1 MKKNPSKLELQKWFT
16 KLTEIPKNK
25 YHPLVWIVGKP
36 KIGKGVIIGGM
47 TEIQAKNA
55 SVSIGND
62 CDIASFVAI
71 NSADSHKKCIGLSKK
86 ISRGKIMLENNI
98 FVGSHSVISGKISI
112 GHHSVIAAG
121 TILVGSHKVPPYS
134 LVIGNPVQIK
144 KGYFK
149 KIKK

>member
-1 MKKNPSKLELQKWFT
+1 MKKNTSKLELQKWFT

-71 NSADSHKKCIGLSKK
+71 NSADSQKKCIGLSKK
-86 ISRGKIMLENNI
+86 ISRGKIVLENNI

-134 LVIGNPVQIK
+134 LAIGNPVKRK

>member
-86 ISRGKIMLENNI
+86 ISRGKII
-98 FVGSHSVISGKISI
+98 PQSIKTFSSKFSSVI
-112 GHHSVIAAG
+112 
-121 TILVGSHKVPPYS
+121 
-134 LVIGNPVQIK
+134 
-144 KGYFK
+144 F
-149 KIKK
+149 